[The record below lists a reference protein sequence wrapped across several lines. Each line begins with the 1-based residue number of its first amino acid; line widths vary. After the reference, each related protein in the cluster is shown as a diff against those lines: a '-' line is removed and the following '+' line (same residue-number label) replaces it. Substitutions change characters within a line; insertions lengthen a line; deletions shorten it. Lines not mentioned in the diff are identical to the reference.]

1 MSCLVITRPS
11 GVGSHK
17 KILLGANTT
26 KPNLTRGLAKP
37 ANNVIRLRADN
48 NVIDINPIVIRYTKD
63 YQINIMHEQIIKR
76 LQHMADVP
84 KLREKLN
91 ELILKPISGQTV
103 IATKMRQKEIAKLK
117 EEIRSYTSLEKLNNY
132 ISEASPIIEE
142 YLSLGQYVEQISF
155 DDDNELNLLSEDE
168 IRRLIIIDSY
178 FKVASR
184 YVKIDV
190 YRENVI
196 KDNICENCNG
206 KLISMSFDVVNGD
219 QYCLNCNTIS
229 SAEGS
234 LTYNES
240 MKPQAEPR
248 KYDVLITYKREL
260 KQFQGTE
267 KITLPEDLYS
277 KLDDYFLSL
286 DFETGEEVRKRP
298 TDEYGKTEG
307 TSLNGLCDA
316 LSEIGYSSL
325 YKHANKIGKEY
336 WGWKLHDL
344 KKIMPLLIND
354 FIVIQREF
362 PYVEKQRSSN
372 ICSQHRILHQLLL
385 RNVKVAITDFKL
397 PGPEALFNSEIIWK
411 RMVERTPYPYIPL
424 FSVEDIESIS
434 NKNGFSIKL
443 GQKVNVIEINETDD
457 GDTTIV
463 KSSKVLGDSY

>member
-1 MSCLVITRPS
+1 MSRCSVNHPVNAIK
-11 GVGSHK
+11 HK
-17 KILLGANTT
+17 KILLGVGST
-26 KPNLTRGLAKP
+26 KPNLNRGSVKP
-37 ANNVIRLRADN
+37 VNRAVRVRADN
-48 NVIDINPIVIRYTKD
+48 NIIDTNPMVIRYTKD
-63 YQINIMHEQIIKR
+63 YQINVMHEQIIKR
-76 LQHMADVP
+76 LQQLADVP
-84 KLREKLN
+84 KLKQKLA
-91 ELILKPISGQTV
+91 ELLAKPINDQTV
-103 IATKMRQKEIAKLK
+103 ISTKMRRKEITKLK
-117 EEIRSYTSLEKLNNY
+117 EEINSYTSFKKLNSY
-132 ISEASPIIEE
+132 LDEATPIINE

-155 DDDNELNLLSEDE
+155 DDDSDVNMLSEDE
-168 IRRLIIIDSY
+168 IHRLIVIDRY
-178 FKVASR
+178 FKVAGH

-190 YRENVI
+190 YRENVV
-196 KDNICENCNG
+196 KDNICANCNG

-229 SAEGS
+229 TAEGS

-240 MKPQAEPR
+240 MKPKAEPR

-260 KQFQGTE
+260 KQFQGNE
-267 KITLPEDLYS
+267 KINLPDDLYE

-286 DFETGEEVRKRP
+286 GFDTGEQVRKRP
-298 TDEYGKTEG
+298 VDEYGKTEG

-336 WGWKLHDL
+336 WGWRLHDL

-434 NKNGFSIKL
+434 NKNGFTIKL
-443 GQKVNVIEINETDD
+443 GQKVSIIEINENDD
-457 GDTTIV
+457 GDTTV
-463 KSSKVLGDSY
+463 TKSSKILCELY